1 MAEASEQREG
11 QQVKGGNK
19 GVGGEVQIRH
29 DRALQAMVSN
39 SAFPLREEKK
49 PLVKCV

>member
-19 GVGGEVQIRH
+19 GMGGEVQIRH
-29 DRALQAMVSN
+29 DRAMVRN
-39 SAFPLREEKK
+39 SAFPLREEKE
-49 PLVKCV
+49 PLVKFV